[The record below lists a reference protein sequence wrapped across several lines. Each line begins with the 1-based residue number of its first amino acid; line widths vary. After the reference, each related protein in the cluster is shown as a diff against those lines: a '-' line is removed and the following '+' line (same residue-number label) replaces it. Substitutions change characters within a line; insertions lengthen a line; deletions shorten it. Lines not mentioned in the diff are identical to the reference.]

1 MTSGPRGRLVCDWG
15 SCFCACLLC
24 TLPVPAA
31 CIGTNEGFY
40 VAESWEHPRR
50 RPPHS
55 SRAPRLPHRKFDVAQ
70 SLGILGRCP
79 VGVGRL
85 KPFLPARLEDVE
97 VGTPYMSTGLS
108 MAVRVE
114 IGVEGTARGPRDWRM
129 MALASDSGGHR
140 SSKI

>member
-1 MTSGPRGRLVCDWG
+1 MR
-15 SCFCACLLC
+15 
-24 TLPVPAA
+24 
-31 CIGTNEGFY
+31 
-40 VAESWEHPRR
+40 
-50 RPPHS
+50 
-55 SRAPRLPHRKFDVAQ
+55 
-70 SLGILGRCP
+70 
-79 VGVGRL
+79 RL

-108 MAVRVE
+108 MEVRVE

>member
-1 MTSGPRGRLVCDWG
+1 MFLRV
-15 SCFCACLLC
+15 
-24 TLPVPAA
+24 
-31 CIGTNEGFY
+31 
-40 VAESWEHPRR
+40 
-50 RPPHS
+50 
-55 SRAPRLPHRKFDVAQ
+55 SRALCPSQQRVLERMKDFTWLRAGNAPGGDHPTPLQHPRLPHRKFGVAQ
-70 SLGILGRCP
+70 GLGILESCP

-108 MAVRVE
+108 MEVRVE

-129 MALASDSGGHR
+129 MALASDSGGHT

>member
-1 MTSGPRGRLVCDWG
+1 MCDWG

-40 VAESWEHPRR
+40 VAESWKRPRR

-55 SRAPRLPHRKFDVAQ
+55 TPAPPTSHRKFGVAQ
-70 SLGILGRCP
+70 GLGIVESCP
-79 VGVGRL
+79 VGVRRL
-85 KPFLPARLEDVE
+85 KPFLPAGLEDVE

-108 MAVRVE
+108 MEVRVE
-114 IGVEGTARGPRDWRM
+114 IGVEGTACGPRDWRM